1 MNFNSLDEA
10 TAYIK
15 ESISSTMPEIAQEIK
30 IIMDDVTIDQVEGVT
45 NQIFDSVLPE
55 ANGDTAMASFE
66 DTGSW
71 YSAVHPEQEVG
82 NPIKF
87 LEAGTTWN
95 RGASDIMDT
104 SFELSQEI
112 IPQKLKN
119 YLMVLG
125 IPIE

>member
-1 MNFNSLDEA
+1 MEFSNFQDAMN
-10 TAYIK
+10 YI
-15 ESISSTMPEIAQEIK
+15 ESSIANTMTEIAKEIK
-30 IIMDDVTIDQVEGVT
+30 IIMGDTTIDQVTGWSGD
-45 NQIFDSVLPE
+45 IFSSILIE
-55 ANGDTAMASFE
+55 ANNNTAIASFE
-66 DTGSW
+66 DTGDWTSL
-71 YSAVHPEQEVG
+71 VTNEKVG

-112 IPQKLKN
+112 IPQKLKE
-119 YLMVLG
+119 YLISLG

>member
-1 MNFNSLDEA
+1 MEFSNFQDAMN
-10 TAYIK
+10 YI
-15 ESISSTMPEIAQEIK
+15 ESSIANTMPEIAKEIK
-30 IIMDDVTIDQVEGVT
+30 IIMDDTTIDQVTGWSGD
-45 NQIFDSVLPE
+45 IFSSVLIE
-55 ANGDTAMASFE
+55 ANNNTAIASFE
-66 DTGSW
+66 DTGDWTSL
-71 YSAVHPEQEVG
+71 VTNEKVG

-112 IPQKLKN
+112 IPQKLKE
-119 YLMVLG
+119 YLISLG

>member
-1 MNFNSLDEA
+1 MEFSSFQDA
-10 TAYIK
+10 MAYIQS
-15 ESISSTMPEIAQEIK
+15 SIASTMPEIAEEIK
-30 IIMDDVTIDQVEGVT
+30 IIMKDTTIDQVTGWSGD
-45 NQIFDSVLPE
+45 IFNSIE
-55 ANGDTAMASFE
+55 KTATSDTAVASFG
-66 DTGSW
+66 DNGGWTSLVTG
-71 YSAVHPEQEVG
+71 EEVG

-112 IPQKLKN
+112 IPQKLKD
-119 YLMVLG
+119 YLIALG